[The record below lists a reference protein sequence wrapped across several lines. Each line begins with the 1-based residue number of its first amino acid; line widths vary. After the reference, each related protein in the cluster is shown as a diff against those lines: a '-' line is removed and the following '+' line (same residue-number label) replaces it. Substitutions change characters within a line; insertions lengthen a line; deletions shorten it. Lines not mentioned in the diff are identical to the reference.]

1 MSKQIQFEEYGPP
14 EVMKLIDVPDP
25 EPGPGQLRVSVRA
38 AGVNPVEYKI
48 RSGFMATMRPME
60 LPAGLG
66 SELAGVVEQLGEGV
80 EGFAPGDAV
89 VGFSVTPAYAEL
101 ALCEPTALVAKPDSV
116 PFEVAAGVP
125 IAARTAYTVLALLE
139 PKAGETML
147 VHAAAGGVGLVGS
160 QMAIARGVR
169 VIGTAREDNHEFLRR
184 IGVEPVTYGDG
195 LEERVRALAPD
206 GVDMVFDCSGRGE
219 LPMSI
224 ELAGGPQ
231 RVVTIAAYDSAEYDV
246 RRPGPPEAAKH
257 DWRDSIGEV
266 IGLIEQGRL
275 ELPIWRTYP
284 LSEAPAAAHES
295 EHAHLRGKII
305 LLAN

>member
-14 EVMKLIDVPDP
+14 EVMQLIDVPDP
-25 EPGPGQLRVSVRA
+25 EPGPGQLLVSVRA

-66 SELAGVVEQLGEGV
+66 SELAGVVEKLGEGV

-101 ALCEPTALVAKPDSV
+101 ALCEPTALVAKPGSV

-125 IAARTAYTVLALLE
+125 IAARTAYTVLELLE

-160 QMAIARGVR
+160 QMAIARAVR
-169 VIGTAREDNHEFLRR
+169 VIGTAREDNHEFLRS

-195 LEERVRALAPD
+195 LEQRVRALAPD

-231 RVVTIAAYDSAEYDV
+231 RVITIAAYDSAEYDV
-246 RRPGPPEAAKH
+246 RRPGPPDAAKY
-257 DWRDSIGEV
+257 DVRDAIGEV
-266 IGLIEQGRL
+266 IGLIEAGRL

-284 LSEAPAAAHES
+284 LAQAPAAAHES